1 MNKLHIPPLD
11 EQAAKTALEH
21 QKILAKPPLA
31 LGKLE
36 PVAIQIAAMTG
47 NPAPRLKDKAVVLFA
62 ADHHIADHGLSLT
75 STDVTYIQT
84 RNFLQGG
91 GTINAFTR
99 NAGARLSVVDVGVN
113 YDFGDLPG
121 LVKRKVMH
129 GANDFSRGPAMT
141 REQALECLQVG
152 IDMAREEKARGL
164 DIVAA
169 GEMGIGNTTPSSAIV
184 SVLTGTPVETVTG
197 RGSGV
202 KGEVIR
208 KKIELIEQGIA
219 LNKPDPSDAIDV
231 LAKVGGPEIGAMA
244 GLMLGAASLRVP
256 IVIDGFIAGAAAAIA
271 QGIRPEAAQYFI
283 GSHNSAE
290 PGHKLIMDHIGVTM
304 YMDLGLCLGE
314 GTGAALF
321 FPLLD
326 AATRVLSEMKTLPEL
341 DITVPR

>member
-11 EQAAKTALEH
+11 EQAAKAALEH

-36 PVAIQIAAMTG
+36 PVAIRIAGMTG
-47 NPAPRLKDKAVVLFA
+47 NPAPRLKDKAIVLFA

-141 REQALECLQVG
+141 REQALKCLQVG
-152 IDMAREEKARGL
+152 IDMAREEKNKGL

-184 SVLTGTPVETVTG
+184 AVLTGTPVETVTG

-202 KGEVIR
+202 RGEVIR
-208 KKIELIEQGIA
+208 KKIKLIEQGIA
-219 LNKPDPSDAIDV
+219 RARQYRHRADRRVKVAAHLHAKFGVWQRVGHTTGEITQCDRLLQPADTAQSDRMFGFRIFDGYQRTLFDQAER
-231 LAKVGGPEIGAMA
+231 VGGGHADSSVGGIG
-244 GLMLGAASLRVP
+244 
-256 IVIDGFIAGAAAAIA
+256 
-271 QGIRPEAAQYFI
+271 
-283 GSHNSAE
+283 
-290 PGHKLIMDHIGVTM
+290 IGVPNPQRATGEVELPD
-304 YMDLGLCLGE
+304 DLTTE
-314 GTGAALF
+314 
-321 FPLLD
+321 
-326 AATRVLSEMKTLPEL
+326 S
-341 DITVPR
+341 

>member
-152 IDMAREEKARGL
+152 IDMAREEKPGGWTSWQPEKWA
-164 DIVAA
+164 
-169 GEMGIGNTTPSSAIV
+169 SAIPRPLPP
-184 SVLTGTPVETVTG
+184 SWPCSREP
-197 RGSGV
+197 RW
-202 KGEVIR
+202 
-208 KKIELIEQGIA
+208 
-219 LNKPDPSDAIDV
+219 KP
-231 LAKVGGPEIGAMA
+231 
-244 GLMLGAASLRVP
+244 
-256 IVIDGFIAGAAAAIA
+256 
-271 QGIRPEAAQYFI
+271 
-283 GSHNSAE
+283 
-290 PGHKLIMDHIGVTM
+290 
-304 YMDLGLCLGE
+304 
-314 GTGAALF
+314 
-321 FPLLD
+321 
-326 AATRVLSEMKTLPEL
+326 
-341 DITVPR
+341 

>member
-184 SVLTGTPVETVTG
+184 AVLTGTPVETVTG

-219 LNKPDPSDAIDV
+219 LNNPDPSDAIDV

-244 GLMLGAASLRVP
+244 GLMLGAASLRGP
-256 IVIDGFIAGAAAAIA
+256 IVFDG
-271 QGIRPEAAQYFI
+271 
-283 GSHNSAE
+283 GSHR
-290 PGHKLIMDHIGVTM
+290 PGHTPGSGSVLHRFPQ
-304 YMDLGLCLGE
+304 LR
-314 GTGAALF
+314 GTGAQAHHGPHRRHHVHGPG
-321 FPLLD
+321 PLPGG
-326 AATRVLSEMKTLPEL
+326 RHGGGPVLSSAGRRHARA
-341 DITVPR
+341 V

>member
-152 IDMAREEKARGL
+152 IDMAREFNRRL
-164 DIVAA
+164 
-169 GEMGIGNTTPSSAIV
+169 MSNFQP
-184 SVLTGTPVETVTG
+184 
-197 RGSGV
+197 
-202 KGEVIR
+202 
-208 KKIELIEQGIA
+208 
-219 LNKPDPSDAIDV
+219 
-231 LAKVGGPEIGAMA
+231 PENQ
-244 GLMLGAASLRVP
+244 
-256 IVIDGFIAGAAAAIA
+256 D
-271 QGIRPEAAQYFI
+271 
-283 GSHNSAE
+283 
-290 PGHKLIMDHIGVTM
+290 
-304 YMDLGLCLGE
+304 
-314 GTGAALF
+314 
-321 FPLLD
+321 
-326 AATRVLSEMKTLPEL
+326 
-341 DITVPR
+341 

>member
-11 EQAAKTALEH
+11 EQAAKAALEH

-36 PVAIQIAAMTG
+36 PVAIRIAAMTG

-141 REQALECLQVG
+141 REQALEWN
-152 IDMAREEKARGL
+152 
-164 DIVAA
+164 
-169 GEMGIGNTTPSSAIV
+169 GECG
-184 SVLTGTPVETVTG
+184 
-197 RGSGV
+197 
-202 KGEVIR
+202 
-208 KKIELIEQGIA
+208 
-219 LNKPDPSDAIDV
+219 
-231 LAKVGGPEIGAMA
+231 
-244 GLMLGAASLRVP
+244 
-256 IVIDGFIAGAAAAIA
+256 
-271 QGIRPEAAQYFI
+271 
-283 GSHNSAE
+283 
-290 PGHKLIMDHIGVTM
+290 
-304 YMDLGLCLGE
+304 
-314 GTGAALF
+314 
-321 FPLLD
+321 
-326 AATRVLSEMKTLPEL
+326 
-341 DITVPR
+341 

>member
-11 EQAAKTALEH
+11 EQAAKAALEH

-47 NPAPRLKDKAVVLFA
+47 NPAPRLKNKAVVLFA
-62 ADHHIADHGLSLT
+62 SDHHIADHGLSLT

-99 NAGARLSVVDVGVN
+99 NAGARLTVVDVGVN

-129 GANDFSRGPAMT
+129 GANDFSKGPAMT

-152 IDMAREEKARGL
+152 IDIAREEKARGL

-184 SVLTGTPVETVTG
+184 AVLTGTPVETVTG

-208 KKIELIEQGIA
+208 KKIELIERGIA
-219 LNKPDPSDAIDV
+219 LNKPDPADAIDV

-244 GLMLGAASLRVP
+244 GLMLGRHPCAFPSSSTVSSPGLRRPLPRESARRRPGTSSAPTTPRNLGTNSSWTTSGSPCTWTWASAWEKARARP
-256 IVIDGFIAGAAAAIA
+256 SSSPCWTPPRGFF
-271 QGIRPEAAQYFI
+271 Q
-283 GSHNSAE
+283 
-290 PGHKLIMDHIGVTM
+290 K
-304 YMDLGLCLGE
+304 
-314 GTGAALF
+314 
-321 FPLLD
+321 
-326 AATRVLSEMKTLPEL
+326 
-341 DITVPR
+341 

>member
-11 EQAAKTALEH
+11 EQAAKAALEH

-36 PVAIQIAAMTG
+36 PVAIRIAAMTG
-47 NPAPRLKDKAVVLFA
+47 NPAPRLKDKAIVLFA

-129 GANDFSRGPAMT
+129 GANDFSREPAMT

-152 IDMAREEKARGL
+152 IDMAREEKNKGL

-184 SVLTGTPVETVTG
+184 AVLTGTPVETVTG

-202 KGEVIR
+202 RGEVIR
-208 KKIELIEQGIA
+208 KKIKLIEQGIA

-256 IVIDGFIAGAAAAIA
+256 IVIDGFIAGAPRPSPRAFARKRRNTSSAPTTLRNL
-271 QGIRPEAAQYFI
+271 GISSLWTTSASPCTWTWASAWGKARGRPCSFPCWTPPRAYFL
-283 GSHNSAE
+283 
-290 PGHKLIMDHIGVTM
+290 K
-304 YMDLGLCLGE
+304 
-314 GTGAALF
+314 
-321 FPLLD
+321 
-326 AATRVLSEMKTLPEL
+326 
-341 DITVPR
+341 

>member
-11 EQAAKTALEH
+11 EQAAKAALEH

-36 PVAIQIAAMTG
+36 PVAIRIAGMTG
-47 NPAPRLKDKAVVLFA
+47 NPAPRLKDKAIVLFA

-141 REQALECLQVG
+141 REQALKCLQVG
-152 IDMAREEKARGL
+152 IDMAMKKKTKGWTLWPPEKWAL
-164 DIVAA
+164 A
-169 GEMGIGNTTPSSAIV
+169 TPPPLPPSWPCSQAP
-184 SVLTGTPVETVTG
+184 LW
-197 RGSGV
+197 
-202 KGEVIR
+202 
-208 KKIELIEQGIA
+208 
-219 LNKPDPSDAIDV
+219 KP
-231 LAKVGGPEIGAMA
+231 
-244 GLMLGAASLRVP
+244 
-256 IVIDGFIAGAAAAIA
+256 
-271 QGIRPEAAQYFI
+271 
-283 GSHNSAE
+283 
-290 PGHKLIMDHIGVTM
+290 
-304 YMDLGLCLGE
+304 
-314 GTGAALF
+314 
-321 FPLLD
+321 
-326 AATRVLSEMKTLPEL
+326 
-341 DITVPR
+341 

>member
-184 SVLTGTPVETVTG
+184 AVLTGTPVETVTG

-219 LNKPDPSDAIDV
+219 LNNPDPSDAIDV

-256 IVIDGFIAGAAAAIA
+256 IVIDGFIAGRRQPSPRAYARKRLSTSSVPTTPRNRGTSSSWTTSASPCTWTWASA
-271 QGIRPEAAQYFI
+271 WGKARGRPCSF
-283 GSHNSAE
+283 
-290 PGHKLIMDHIGVTM
+290 
-304 YMDLGLCLGE
+304 LCW
-314 GTGAALF
+314 T
-321 FPLLD
+321 P
-326 AATRVLSEMKTLPEL
+326 
-341 DITVPR
+341 PRACCLK

>member
-11 EQAAKTALEH
+11 EQAAKAALEH

-36 PVAIQIAAMTG
+36 PVAIRIAGMTG
-47 NPAPRLKDKAVVLFA
+47 NPAPRLKDKAIVLFA

-141 REQALECLQVG
+141 REQALKCLQVG
-152 IDMAREEKARGL
+152 IDMAREEKNKGL

-169 GEMGIGNTTPSSAIV
+169 GEMGPLFRHRGRAHRHPCGNRDGTRFRRQRRSHPQKNKTHR
-184 SVLTGTPVETVTG
+184 TG
-197 RGSGV
+197 
-202 KGEVIR
+202 
-208 KKIELIEQGIA
+208 
-219 LNKPDPSDAIDV
+219 N
-231 LAKVGGPEIGAMA
+231 
-244 GLMLGAASLRVP
+244 
-256 IVIDGFIAGAAAAIA
+256 
-271 QGIRPEAAQYFI
+271 RPEQARPFRC
-283 GSHNSAE
+283 H
-290 PGHKLIMDHIGVTM
+290 
-304 YMDLGLCLGE
+304 
-314 GTGAALF
+314 
-321 FPLLD
+321 
-326 AATRVLSEMKTLPEL
+326 
-341 DITVPR
+341 

>member
-11 EQAAKTALEH
+11 EQAAKAALEH

-36 PVAIQIAAMTG
+36 PVAIRIAGMTG
-47 NPAPRLKDKAVVLFA
+47 NPAPRLKDKAIVLFA

-141 REQALECLQVG
+141 REQALKCLQVG
-152 IDMAREEKARGL
+152 IDMAREEKNKGL

-169 GEMGIGNTTPSSAIV
+169 GEWALATPPPLPPSWPCSQAP
-184 SVLTGTPVETVTG
+184 LW
-197 RGSGV
+197 
-202 KGEVIR
+202 
-208 KKIELIEQGIA
+208 
-219 LNKPDPSDAIDV
+219 KP
-231 LAKVGGPEIGAMA
+231 
-244 GLMLGAASLRVP
+244 
-256 IVIDGFIAGAAAAIA
+256 
-271 QGIRPEAAQYFI
+271 
-283 GSHNSAE
+283 
-290 PGHKLIMDHIGVTM
+290 
-304 YMDLGLCLGE
+304 
-314 GTGAALF
+314 
-321 FPLLD
+321 
-326 AATRVLSEMKTLPEL
+326 
-341 DITVPR
+341 